1 MADDFGI
8 GSALDPT
15 QGATISGV
23 PDGAEP
29 AAIEPAAVNV
39 FKDGK
44 KYEPEDLRVMIKV
57 PEFYL
62 TNSTAGGNDELR
74 EMGGIVFPYTPSIT
88 YDVRAEYNSLSP
100 IHSNYAQHFFKSSSV
115 GAINITAK
123 FTVQNSSEA
132 FVYLATRHLLK
143 ALTKMRF
150 GNDILAGAPPP
161 VCRLSAYGNYML
173 KDIPIV
179 IQSFRINLPA
189 EVDYYNPNKGGGN
202 FLRQIG
208 EVAGINPADYIPP
221 NLLPDS
227 VTPDT
232 VVNNAI
238 DPLSQKLSKFGEHFI
253 PMSSEFAIT
262 CLPLYSRRE
271 MSEFSVTKYLNEYI
285 SNTKYL

>member
-15 QGATISGV
+15 QGATVSGV

-29 AAIEPAAVNV
+29 PSIEPAAVNV

-44 KYEPEDLRVMIKV
+44 KYETEDLRVMIKV

-62 TNSTAGGNDELR
+62 TNSTAGVNDELR

-161 VCRLSAYGNYML
+161 VCRLSAYGSYML

-179 IQSFRINLPA
+179 IQSFRVNLPA
-189 EVDYYNPNKGGGN
+189 EVDYYNPSKGGGIY
-202 FLRQIG
+202 LRQIDELVG
-208 EVAGINPADYIPP
+208 TDVSEIQ
-221 NLLPDS
+221 
-227 VTPDT
+227 
-232 VVNNAI
+232 
-238 DPLSQKLSKFGEHFI
+238 QKLLFREHFI

-271 MSEFSVTKYLNEYI
+271 ISEFSVTKYLNEYI